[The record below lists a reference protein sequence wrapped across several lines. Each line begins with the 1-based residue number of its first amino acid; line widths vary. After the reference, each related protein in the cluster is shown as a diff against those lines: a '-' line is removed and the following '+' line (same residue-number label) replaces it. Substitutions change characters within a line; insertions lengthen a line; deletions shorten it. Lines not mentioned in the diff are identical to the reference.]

1 MKKYII
7 VLLLF
12 CNVMFS
18 QNKTMIPTSG
28 AIVFIKEEKIYDKDL
43 YLKSF
48 KELKPKMKKAM
59 MDEIYIERLTDGKK
73 TDTILLK
80 SEVEKRIEAFEMML
94 PLIINGSKEEIK
106 FYNEFNKDIITKYY
120 TIDGELIKSKIII
133 NKTRLEIKDE
143 YDEYVEIEEND
154 IIKLTEFRNETRVI
168 NGFNCFKVVYSY
180 KASNKEFDFF
190 TNAISNIREI
200 WVTQDIKC
208 NYHPVINEIEILK
221 KYYPLEIVEY
231 SEELKGQKTTYKL
244 ESYSLN

>member
-1 MKKYII
+1 MKKNII

-12 CNVMFS
+12 CNAMFS
-18 QNKTMIPTSG
+18 QNKTIVPTFG
-28 AIVFIKEEKIYDKDL
+28 AIVFVKEENIYDKDL
-43 YLKSF
+43 YIKSF

-80 SEVEKRIEAFEMML
+80 SEVEKRLEAFEMML

-106 FYNEFNKDIITKYY
+106 FYNEFNKNIITKYQ
-120 TIDGELIKSKIII
+120 TIDGELINNKIII
-133 NKTRLEIKDE
+133 NKTTSEMKDE
-143 YDEYVEIEEND
+143 YDEYAEIEENE
-154 IIKLTEFRNETRVI
+154 IIKLTEFKNQTKVI

-190 TNAISNIREI
+190 SNAISNIREI

-208 NYHPVINEIEILK
+208 NYHPVINELEILK
-221 KYYPLEIVEY
+221 NIIH
-231 SEELKGQKTTYKL
+231 
-244 ESYSLN
+244 

>member
-1 MKKYII
+1 
-7 VLLLF
+7 
-12 CNVMFS
+12 
-18 QNKTMIPTSG
+18 MIPTSG

-133 NKTRLEIKDE
+133 NKTRSEIKDE

>member
-1 MKKYII
+1 MVYNT
-7 VLLLF
+7 V
-12 CNVMFS
+12 FS
-18 QNKTMIPTSG
+18 QNKTIAPTSG

-73 TDTILLK
+73 IDTILLK
-80 SEVEKRIEAFEMML
+80 SEVEKRLEAFEMML

-133 NKTRLEIKDE
+133 NKTTSEIKDE

-221 KYYPLEIVEY
+221 KYYPSSSTISVD
-231 SEELKGQKTTYKL
+231 
-244 ESYSLN
+244 